1 MSNLIADLL
10 AWYYS
15 LWPSY
20 GGAIILLTLTVMV
33 LVLPLTLKGTRSMLL
48 MQRLQPEIRKLQ
60 QQYRDDRQKLNEE
73 MMALYREN
81 KINPVSGCL
90 PLLIQ
95 LPVFIF
101 LYQVLQGLTRKG
113 EDGTFD
119 PRYLDHNS
127 ELYQALDVSTTMDF
141 LGLDLAR
148 SATSVASDSFVSA
161 IPYLLLIL
169 AVALTTYIQQKQIS
183 ARSPNSDALANPTQK
198 MLLRIMPGFFAFISL
213 SLPAALVLYF
223 LTSNL
228 FRVGQQ
234 ALISH
239 TIYKPAVRDG
249 LVPGKVDDKA
259 IETTATEVTPD
270 DSTTPN
276 KPAKAIGSGATKSA
290 RSGTTKSGTAKS
302 STAKSSTA
310 KSGTAKSG
318 AAKSGT
324 TKSGAAKAGPAKA
337 KPAPAK
343 ARPSTAKAPEPEPKG
358 VFGRLFGGTA
368 GGNGAAPKSPSTSPA
383 KPRPASGRVTPPGSR
398 TGGSGTGKKKRK

>member
-15 LWPSY
+15 IWPSY

-60 QQYRDDRQKLNEE
+60 QEYRDDRQKLNEE

-119 PRYLDHNS
+119 PKYLDHS
-127 ELYQALDVSTTMDF
+127 SDLYQALDPSTTMDF

-183 ARSPNSDALANPTQK
+183 ARNPNSDTLANPTQK
-198 MLLRIMPGFFAFISL
+198 MLLRIMPAFFAFISL

-228 FRVGQQ
+228 FRVAQQ

-239 TIYKPAVRDG
+239 TIYKPAARDG
-249 LVPGKVDDKA
+249 LLPAKGDDKA
-259 IETTATEVTPD
+259 IETTATEVPAD
-270 DSTTPN
+270 GAG
-276 KPAKAIGSGATKSA
+276 KPAKPAG
-290 RSGTTKSGTAKS
+290 
-302 STAKSSTA
+302 
-310 KSGTAKSG
+310 
-318 AAKSGT
+318 
-324 TKSGAAKAGPAKA
+324 GAAKANPTTTRSTKSAKSTSVAKSTSAAKSTPAKA

-343 ARPSTAKAPEPEPKG
+343 AKAKPATAKAPEPEPRG
-358 VFGRLFGGTA
+358 VFGRLFGGA
-368 GGNGAAPKSPSTSPA
+368 GGGNGAANKNASTSST

-398 TGGSGTGKKKRK
+398 TGGGTAKKKRK